1 MTDNLNLNLNL
12 NINIFISY
20 CEKTFF
26 IIIIINVIFEILD
39 TSHQC
44 KTLEKPFA
52 L

>member
-1 MTDNLNLNLNL
+1 MTDNLNL

-20 CEKTFF
+20 REKTFF
-26 IIIIINVIFEILD
+26 IIIINVIFEILD